1 MTDNKETIRVL
12 LPFTSGVEEVEMVAV
27 VDLLRRAD
35 IEVTTA
41 SLDGQPVTGRSNITI
56 AADAK
61 LADIMDQEWDM
72 VVLPGGLPN
81 AHLLRDDANVKALIT
96 RLRQERKSIA
106 AICAAPTAL
115 AAYGI
120 TENRRVTAYP
130 ACRSEMES
138 LQPSST
144 YLDDAVV
151 ADDFLITSRGPG
163 TAIAFALALIAHLT
177 DRETAEAIRQEIV
190 A

>member
-1 MTDNKETIRVL
+1 MKQVL
-12 LPFTSGVEEVEMVAV
+12 IPFTTGVEEIELIAV
-27 VDLLRRAD
+27 VDLLRRAG
-35 IEVTTA
+35 VHVCMA
-41 SLDGQPVTGRSNITI
+41 SLDGQPVTGRSEII
-56 AADAK
+56 IQADAA
-61 LADIMDQEWDM
+61 LADVVDDAWDM

-81 AHLLRDDANVKALIT
+81 AHLLRDDAHVRAVVE
-96 RLRQERKSIA
+96 RLRNERKSIA

-130 ACRSEMES
+130 ACQPEMES

-144 YLDDAVV
+144 YVDEAVV

-163 TAIAFALALIAHLT
+163 TAIPFAFALIERLAGSA
-177 DRETAEAIRQEIV
+177 TADAVRQEIV